1 MVVKVFEIMGIA
13 NVKKVL
19 EADDVKDPK
28 TGKWIINEF
37 KTQGYK
43 LQDAA
48 SLGISKTM
56 NYLYIKASED
66 FFKKHEKALLDA
78 GAKEL
83 KGKEYEEVKHKFES
97 AEESSVEGMGS
108 IFG

>member
-1 MVVKVFEIMGIA
+1 MVVKVFEIAGGA
-13 NVKKVL
+13 VKKVL

-48 SLGISKTM
+48 SLGISKM
-56 NYLYIKASED
+56 VSYLYISASEE
-66 FFKKHEKALLDA
+66 FFKKHEKVLLDA

-83 KGKEYEEVKHKFES
+83 KGKEYDEVKDKFEG
-97 AEESSVEGMGS
+97 AEAGAVEGMGS

>member
-1 MVVKVFEIMGIA
+1 MVVKVFEIAGGA
-13 NVKKVL
+13 VKKVL

-28 TGKWIINEF
+28 TGKWTINEF

-48 SLGISKTM
+48 SLGISKM
-56 NYLYIKASED
+56 VSYLYIKADES

-83 KGKEYEEVKHKFES
+83 KGKEYTEVKDKFEG
-97 AEESSVEGMGS
+97 AEAGAVEGMGS

>member
-1 MVVKVFEIMGIA
+1 MVVKIFEIANLG
-13 NVKKVL
+13 NVKKIL
-19 EADDVKDPK
+19 EAEDKKDDS
-28 TGKWIINEF
+28 GKWIINEF
-37 KTQGYK
+37 KTQGYR

-48 SLGISKTM
+48 SLGISKEVS
-56 NYLYIKASED
+56 YLYIKASDE

-83 KGKEYEEVKHKFES
+83 KGAEYEDVKNKIEG
-97 AEESSVEGMGS
+97 AEEGAVEGMGA

>member
-1 MVVKVFEIMGIA
+1 MVVKIFEIAGLSA
-13 NVKKVL
+13 VKKIL

-28 TGKWIINEF
+28 TGKWVINEF

-48 SLGISKTM
+48 SLGISKTVT
-56 NYLYIKASED
+56 YLYIKAGED
-66 FFKKHEKALLDA
+66 FFKKHEKTLLDA

-83 KGKEYEEVKHKFES
+83 KGPEYEDVKGKFEH
-97 AEESSVEGMGS
+97 AEESAIEGMGS

>member
-1 MVVKVFEIMGIA
+1 MTVKVFEITHAA

-19 EADDVKDPK
+19 EADDIKDPK
-28 TGKWIINEF
+28 TGKWVINEF

-48 SLGISKTM
+48 SLGISKEVS
-56 NYLYIKASED
+56 YLYIKAGDE
-66 FFKKHEKALLDA
+66 FFKKHEKSILDA

-83 KGKEYEEVKHKFES
+83 KGTELKEVQHKFEK
-97 AEESSVEGMGS
+97 AEESSVEGMGA

>member
-1 MVVKVFEIMGIA
+1 MVVKVFEIVGLA

-19 EADDVKDPK
+19 EAEDHKDA

-48 SLGISKTM
+48 SLGIAKAVS
-56 NYLYIKASED
+56 YLYIKASED
-66 FFKKHEKALLDA
+66 FFKKHEKALLDT

-83 KGKEYEEVKHKFES
+83 KGKEYDEVKHKFES